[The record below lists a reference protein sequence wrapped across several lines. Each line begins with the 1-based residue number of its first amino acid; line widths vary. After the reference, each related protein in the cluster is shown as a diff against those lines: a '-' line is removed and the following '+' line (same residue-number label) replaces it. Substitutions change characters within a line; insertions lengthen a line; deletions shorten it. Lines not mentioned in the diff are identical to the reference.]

1 MLGLLQQGAPGL
13 VSALQHLDL
22 APRAPAAGAST
33 AADLLAELESVKTP
47 PADIGISPG
56 LGDGAAASGAA
67 GDSAA
72 AAPAGVPPDLAA
84 LADAE
89 PDAAAEAAD
98 AAAEAAAAAE
108 EAAATGADAEE
119 EDEGG
124 SNPGGDGI
132 DGDWPDTDQTAF
144 NAGNFGFFGGG
155 TAADLLGGLSDDE
168 GGKDGAKGGGDHGKD
183 GAAKDAECKN
193 AEGGSKGG
201 SDHSSAA
208 KGASESS
215 AASSVASV
223 PPSSD
228 AGSVAS
234 APVAQGQAPPID
246 VPVATSEPPPPQQA
260 PAFGPSSFP
269 PGLMPGSFPPGLG
282 VGFFAGSSDGR
293 PSLSARL
300 RSGQSPME
308 EAAGFGGGGF
318 GGGSVSAGPS
328 PRARGNPQA
337 AAFGRPPRPPAPG
350 FGPLRALSD
359 FDAGSHPGSGQPPS
373 PALFQGAGAM
383 GGFGDAA
390 AGAPGRSKT
399 PDPMMQVC
407 SSMSVA

>member
-1 MLGLLQQGAPGL
+1 M
-13 VSALQHLDL
+13 SALQHLDL
-22 APRAPAAGAST
+22 APRAPTDAST
-33 AADLLAELESVKTP
+33 AADLLSELESVKTP

-56 LGDGAAASGAA
+56 LGAGAAASGAA
-67 GDSAA
+67 GDGAA
-72 AAPAGVPPDLAA
+72 AAPAAVPPNLAA

-155 TAADLLGGLSDDE
+155 TAKDLLGGLSDDE
-168 GGKDGAKGGGDHGKD
+168 SGKDGAKGGGDHGKD
-183 GAAKDAECKN
+183 AAAKDAEGKD
-193 AEGGSKGG
+193 AECGSKGG
-201 SDHSSAA
+201 SDHSSDA
-208 KGASESS
+208 KGAYESS
-215 AASSVASV
+215 AASSAASV

-228 AGSVAS
+228 AGSIAS
-234 APVAQGQAPPID
+234 APVAQGQAPPIG

-269 PGLMPGSFPPGLG
+269 PGLG

-293 PSLSARL
+293 PSLFARL

-350 FGPLRALSD
+350 LGPLRAMSD
-359 FDAGSHPGSGQPPS
+359 FDAGSRPGSGQPPS
-373 PALFQGAGAM
+373 PALSQGAGAM

-390 AGAPGRSKT
+390 AGVPGRSKT
-399 PDPMMQVC
+399 PDPSMMQVC
-407 SSMSVA
+407 ISITVA